1 MMTFDYLRKSWTKE
15 PTNHLDIQ
23 SKEVIKD
30 MLWWFEWTT
39 IVVSHDRDLLSNIS
53 NKIWLIKDKKLQIFD
68 KNDKEFENILN

>member
-1 MMTFDYLRKSWTKE
+1 
-15 PTNHLDIQ
+15 
-23 SKEVIKD
+23 

-68 KNDKEFENILN
+68 KNQISSV